1 MATQPKS
8 RLWRVLII
16 LAAAGLVVFIIL
28 QLLPIGSRPTN
39 PPVLAEPNW
48 NSPQTRELAK
58 RAGCACHSNETVWPW
73 YSYIAPVSWL
83 VTGDADKGRKELNFS
98 EWGITRAGRGGPD
111 KAEEAAEL
119 IMEGKMPLPIFL
131 PLHPE
136 ANLSAA
142 EKQLLID
149 GLAATLK

>member
-1 MATQPKS
+1 MATKPKS

-16 LAAAGLVVFIIL
+16 LAAAGLAVFIIL
-28 QLLPIGSRPTN
+28 QLLPIGSKPTN

-58 RAGCACHSNETVWPW
+58 RACFDCHSNETVWPW

-83 VTGDADKGRKELNFS
+83 VTGDAEKGRKELNFS
-98 EWGITRAGRGGPD
+98 EWGKTRAGRGGPD

-119 IMEGKMPLPIFL
+119 IMEGKMPLPIYL

-149 GLAATLK
+149 GLKATLK